1 MYNMYMHMG
10 GIVLIISLSGKVY
23 ELEFNAFILVGTVL
37 VEIPARKAV

>member
-10 GIVLIISLSGKVY
+10 GIVLIISLSSKVY